1 VNAASLDMKIVDRD
15 DEPLVGT
22 NKRFLSDIFDIESD
36 DEPSTVS
43 VRIPRRLRGNYDGV
57 LIELV
62 SDGWQVRC
70 IEGEQQTDTG
80 LKYLGRARK
89 GQGVRTLWLREAD
102 LGRRLLK
109 DFKAAQRL
117 DRRGEVRLSGTLGK
131 V

>member
-1 VNAASLDMKIVDRD
+1 MAATVTATVSDVDGVMVTSRLTAANVNAASLAMKIVDRD
-15 DEPLVGT
+15 DEPLIGT

-43 VRIPRRLRGNYDGV
+43 VRIPRRLRGDYDGV

-62 SDGWQVRC
+62 SDGWRVQC

-89 GQGVRTLWLREAD
+89 VKE
-102 LGRRLLK
+102 
-109 DFKAAQRL
+109 
-117 DRRGEVRLSGTLGK
+117 
-131 V
+131 